1 MADIFIEDSNPESG
15 FVGAGPDDNKQWFV
29 MRDLTRSNAKLPAY
43 RMLQAEKIKYFT
55 PMTWKLFTRNG
66 RQHREKMPC
75 LHDLI
80 FVYDTRKNIDPLVE
94 KFPTFQYR
102 YLRKTNRLPMTVRK
116 EEMEHF
122 IKAVE
127 SVELPFYYRPEEI
140 TPDMYN
146 RRIRIIGGQLDGY
159 EGHLLSKRGSKMKRL
174 LVELP
179 MWLAASVEVEPEYI
193 QLIK

>member
-1 MADIFIEDSNPESG
+1 MADILIEDSNLENR
-15 FVGAGPDDNKQWFV
+15 FIGAGGDDNKQWFV

-43 RMLQAEKIKYFT
+43 RMLEEEKIRCFT

-66 RQHREKMPC
+66 RRQREKMPC
-75 LHDLI
+75 MHDLI
-80 FVYDTRKNIDPLVE
+80 FVYATRRNIDPLVE
-94 KFPTFQYR
+94 KFSTFQYR

-116 EEMEHF
+116 EEMERF

-140 TPDMYN
+140 TSDMYN
-146 RRIRIIGGQLDGY
+146 RKIRIIGGQLDGY
-159 EGHLLSKRGSKMKRL
+159 EGYLLSKRGSKVKRL

-179 MWLAASVEVEPEYI
+179 TWLAASVEVEPEYI